1 MIGIAPF
8 AQLALLLR
16 YKCSAGNLIPLMRL
30 LSMSASSREASGLG
44 FNVEVSVPQ
53 PFFFFSPARASWYR
67 ESTLLLTRL
76 QQVDLPVTLPHFACT
91 WEVLKLL
98 LKTQARSNQTLQNR

>member
-16 YKCSAGNLIPLMRL
+16 YNRSAGNLIPLMRL
-30 LSMSASSREASGLG
+30 LSMSASSWEASGLG

-53 PFFFFSPARASWYR
+53 LFLCLLILSRMSWVEVKVLPQQHLMPTDILQRA
-67 ESTLLLTRL
+67 EGI
-76 QQVDLPVTLPHFACT
+76 
-91 WEVLKLL
+91 
-98 LKTQARSNQTLQNR
+98 